1 MAESESKGPAAGL
14 EAAASGVAAASKT
27 LQVFID
33 ELSQITQKN
42 FEQTTKVMDE
52 LRSARSMHDLLTI
65 QSKFVQE
72 TFETFN
78 ERLRRMSV
86 LMAELPAEFA
96 QAQRE
101 MAEKSVE
108 AAKEAAQAVS
118 KTIAAVTNTTGET
131 PPH

>member
-1 MAESESKGPAAGL
+1 MAEFESKGPAAGL
-14 EAAASGVAAASKT
+14 EAAATGVAAASKT
-27 LQVFID
+27 LQVFMD

-52 LRSARSMHDLLTI
+52 LRNARSMHDLLTI